1 MKKKKRLFSIVVAL
15 MMVFT
20 IGIGNLSFVMA
31 QTEGEPAAM
40 EDASVQQEPGAENDN
55 GIEEKRD
62 SLADTETKEE
72 TSSEEITEETIEGS
86 TEESTEE
93 AAGEVAEP
101 AKGDDQTIDQETEE
115 KEEEPVKVRNGDEKV
130 DISGVIKWSNRDK
143 QSSSQRP
150 TSVFITLYANG
161 EQVDTM
167 PVSFPGGGANA
178 NADWS
183 FSFTNLEKNDS
194 NGDIIRYTVRQSD
207 LENYETSYSANTL
220 TVTNTYIGG
229 KPSNHTFDHIDVRIA
244 GPQLEVNYQILDND
258 NSVVQEWTE
267 NITARVTR
275 VRSVTIN
282 GTTYTGFTQ
291 SGTYE
296 FRKTTGVRIRSQDL
310 TSSSKAVL
318 LVDLRDGDNVYE
330 NVEITYGL
338 GGIMD
343 AAYNCDG
350 YSSNWLWESFSG
362 LDFNVGEVQNYN
374 IVMRSYAL
382 LVSIQKYLN
391 NQSAT
396 AGDPWAFSGEGGEFG
411 FTLEEQ
417 GTDRTWTVN
426 NDSQGKAQISITYP
440 FTSQTELEQYA
451 DGEYTYT
458 LKETACGDEY
468 IRDETEYTFTVG
480 FTLNDLQ
487 NENGKSLTP
496 YIKSGTP
503 PNGIFVFT
511 NLVQQK
517 TGSLRVSK
525 TVAGNSGDSN
535 KDFSFS
541 VTLDDAQINGTYGGM
556 TFTNGI
562 AEFTLKDGESV
573 TASDLPAGA
582 GYTATESDYTR
593 DGYIT
598 SKTGDTGTITEN
610 ETATAAFIN
619 TRTTYT
625 IYIHK
630 TDDQGNS
637 LAGAVFDVVSS
648 STGQSLGT
656 ITTGANGDGSLS
668 GLPLDDYELAETQA
682 PTGFEPILGPV
693 SVNAS
698 DFDPDTASAFK
709 TIVNELIKIDI
720 DVNKQWVG
728 ETADSVTVNLTA
740 DGAAVESAKL
750 TARNNWQYT
759 FRGLPKYDAADGHE
773 IVYDVSEEFIEG
785 YISGRSG
792 TVETGFTFTN
802 TITGKVSVPV
812 TKAWIGQAA
821 DRVTINLLANGNK
834 VDAIVLNE
842 ANGWQYTFAG
852 LDKYDKEGKEIQYTV
867 TEEPLAGYTT
877 AVRGSASGGFTVIN
891 TQEPPKTD
899 EDKGSGPKTGDE
911 QMLYAYL
918 LIMIAASAALLTA
931 LLISRKRSD
940 R

>member
-458 LKETACGDEY
+458 LKETACGDEH
-468 IRDETEYTFTVG
+468 IER
-480 FTLNDLQ
+480 
-487 NENGKSLTP
+487 S
-496 YIKSGTP
+496 
-503 PNGIFVFT
+503 
-511 NLVQQK
+511 
-517 TGSLRVSK
+517 
-525 TVAGNSGDSN
+525 
-535 KDFSFS
+535 
-541 VTLDDAQINGTYGGM
+541 
-556 TFTNGI
+556 
-562 AEFTLKDGESV
+562 AE
-573 TASDLPAGA
+573 
-582 GYTATESDYTR
+582 
-593 DGYIT
+593 
-598 SKTGDTGTITEN
+598 
-610 ETATAAFIN
+610 
-619 TRTTYT
+619 
-625 IYIHK
+625 
-630 TDDQGNS
+630 
-637 LAGAVFDVVSS
+637 
-648 STGQSLGT
+648 
-656 ITTGANGDGSLS
+656 
-668 GLPLDDYELAETQA
+668 
-682 PTGFEPILGPV
+682 
-693 SVNAS
+693 
-698 DFDPDTASAFK
+698 
-709 TIVNELIKIDI
+709 
-720 DVNKQWVG
+720 
-728 ETADSVTVNLTA
+728 
-740 DGAAVESAKL
+740 
-750 TARNNWQYT
+750 
-759 FRGLPKYDAADGHE
+759 
-773 IVYDVSEEFIEG
+773 
-785 YISGRSG
+785 
-792 TVETGFTFTN
+792 
-802 TITGKVSVPV
+802 
-812 TKAWIGQAA
+812 
-821 DRVTINLLANGNK
+821 
-834 VDAIVLNE
+834 
-842 ANGWQYTFAG
+842 
-852 LDKYDKEGKEIQYTV
+852 
-867 TEEPLAGYTT
+867 
-877 AVRGSASGGFTVIN
+877 
-891 TQEPPKTD
+891 
-899 EDKGSGPKTGDE
+899 
-911 QMLYAYL
+911 
-918 LIMIAASAALLTA
+918 
-931 LLISRKRSD
+931 
-940 R
+940 